1 MMHLGCGKGQKCM
14 TLYTVGYG
22 KWSVAVRATSLIS
35 ALRAHEI
42 QVLVDIR
49 HSPCASDL
57 NPASIGPYR
66 MQDWHLQAED
76 NGIERLLR
84 HAGIDYLWVVELGNP
99 QKKDPDMKVLR
110 AHLRSADDRWPVNR
124 GLDLLKRLVVDQGK
138 RCCLLCA
145 CAEVQSCHRKLVTDE
160 ISNSRAAAF
169 GGIEIRHL

>member
-1 MMHLGCGKGQKCM
+1 M
-14 TLYTVGYG
+14 TLYTVGHG
-22 KWSVAVRATSLIS
+22 KWPVAARAASLIRE
-35 ALRAHEI
+35 LKAHEI

-66 MQDWHLQAED
+66 MQDWHLQAGD
-76 NGIERLLR
+76 SGIESLLQD
-84 HAGIDYLWVVELGNP
+84 AGIDYLWLVELGNP
-99 QKKDPDMKVLR
+99 QKKDPGMKVLR
-110 AHLRSADDRWPVNR
+110 SHLSSRDDRWPANR
-124 GLDLLKRLVVDQGK
+124 GLELLRRLVVDQGK

-145 CAEVQSCHRKLVTDE
+145 CAEVESCHRKLVTDE